1 MKNILYYVPSLL
13 TVLVIILLEE
23 SLLKWVLLS
32 VLALSVV
39 ISKFKRSKQ
48 PSDEVEYDERVNT
61 NIRFWSFGFL
71 AITNV
76 LLIVYLLLVSQSFI
90 SEWMTIE
97 NMMIYLSMSLL
108 VSFYIIPSVVKKF

>member
-1 MKNILYYVPSLL
+1 MKNLLYYVPSLL
-13 TVLVIILLEE
+13 TVLVIFLLEE
-23 SLLKWVLLS
+23 SLMKWILLS

-39 ISKFKRSKQ
+39 ISKFKRSKLS
-48 PSDEVEYDERVNT
+48 SDEVEYDERVNT
-61 NIRFWSFGFL
+61 NIRYWSFGFL

-97 NMMIYLSMSLL
+97 YMMIYLSVSLL
-108 VSFYIIPSVVKKF
+108 VSFYIVPSVVKKF